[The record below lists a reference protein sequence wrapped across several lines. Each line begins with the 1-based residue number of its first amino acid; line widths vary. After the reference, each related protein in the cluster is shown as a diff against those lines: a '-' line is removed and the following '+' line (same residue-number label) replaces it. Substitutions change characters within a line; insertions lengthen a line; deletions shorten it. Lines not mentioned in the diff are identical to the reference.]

1 MKTLSS
7 SSQRRDGY
15 RLAAE
20 NIIDLFEDFKFTTDN
35 AVDYIQ
41 LVEMI
46 TDIIQ
51 NRIEGDVNLN
61 DDDVLPNYS
70 TIPRCPCMKDIPE
83 SSSPWYDK

>member
-20 NIIDLFEDFKFTTDN
+20 SIINLFEDLKFTTET

-41 LVEMI
+41 LVETV

-51 NRIEGDVNLN
+51 NRIEGDVNRN
-61 DDDVLPNYS
+61 EDDIIVMPNLPKPSEWLEPPEWSDGVLF
-70 TIPRCPCMKDIPE
+70 
-83 SSSPWYDK
+83 DK